1 MFLNL
6 VCFFFKYSK
15 MLMTIFMKINI
26 LKNPHLAIHDVDVVA
41 FQNCETVVLKTKLNV
56 HLYF

>member
-1 MFLNL
+1 
-6 VCFFFKYSK
+6 
-15 MLMTIFMKINI
+15 MTIFMKINI